1 MVNGLGERLQKSRT
15 ILKSLTHLTYP
26 LLLSLIMKKGNARQ
40 ALKCSWLLHAFTI
53 APPITCSALRKIIPS
68 LLMFPCSLINRQHFY
83 KISLTA

>member
-15 ILKSLTHLTYP
+15 ILKLSQKEVTYP

-68 LLMFPCSLINRQHFY
+68 LFLY
-83 KISLTA
+83 VYV